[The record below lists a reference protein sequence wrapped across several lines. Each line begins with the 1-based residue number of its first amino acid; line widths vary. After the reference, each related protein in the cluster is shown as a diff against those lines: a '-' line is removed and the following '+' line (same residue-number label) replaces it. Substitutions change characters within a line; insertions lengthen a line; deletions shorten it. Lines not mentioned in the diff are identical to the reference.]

1 MKQLNLLCFLLFI
14 SLRVI
19 SMPCMGC
26 SGNVTTAPVNSNE
39 SISHKLL
46 NLYQISLLSA
56 VVTIEESQE
65 DDSEPKLL
73 INSAA
78 YTNLSF
84 FFSPFFSHQVQ
95 TLLSTQAISKTN
107 KRLFTRFQNLRI

>member
-19 SMPCMGC
+19 SMPCIGC
-26 SGNVTTAPVNSNE
+26 SGNNSTVPVNSKE
-39 SISHKLL
+39 SVSHKLL

-56 VVTIEESQE
+56 EVTIEESQE
-65 DDSEPKLL
+65 DDSEHKLL
-73 INSAA
+73 IASAT

-84 FFSPFFSHQVQ
+84 FFSPLFSYQVQ